1 MSDLVSILPGETRK
15 HFINMKNVRDA
26 HERELDAKRL
36 DELNGMAAEKNLF
49 HSGWYLKQ
57 RSELK
62 MQFADALAY
71 GYMEEV
77 LATCKLYDVPLTRP
91 LCVSLEEAAKQT
103 LTSFYRNIIQAQGT
117 GMAGFRMPASAVQ
130 AVNQQASSKRF
141 SIMPKIA
148 VMIEAA
154 RVADEKKRAED
165 MANKASKIPPY
176 TPPKRFAIG
185 ERVRVINPGIDG
197 VVTQVDDE
205 RTLMAQYW
213 HTIETK
219 NGDRR
224 EPGSILELIPPPIT
238 SAHNSN
244 STTNYIQHINQSGTG
259 SSVSQLGDTHTN
271 ILQIGDMRG
280 LKQELATIRAA
291 LKAQPDWLEAD
302 EALGS
307 LASAERAAQSNNEHA
322 VKNALGTI
330 TKGGWEIVK
339 KVAPTVG
346 SQVLLHYLK
355 LHGMA

>member
-1 MSDLVSILPGETRK
+1 MSDLVNILPGETRK

-57 RSELK
+57 RNELK
-62 MQFADALAY
+62 TQFADALAY
-71 GYMEEV
+71 GYMEEA

-91 LCVSLEEAAKQT
+91 FRASLEEAAKQM

-117 GMAGFRMPASAVQ
+117 GVAGFRMPASAVQ
-130 AVNQQASSKRF
+130 AVNQQASNRRF

-148 VMIEAA
+148 IMIEAA
-154 RVADEKKRAED
+154 RVADEKKRAEE
-165 MANKASKIPPY
+165 MATKA
-176 TPPKRFAIG
+176 PKQFAVG
-185 ERVRVINPGIDG
+185 TKVRVRNPGVDG
-197 VVTQVDDE
+197 IVTEMGTE
-205 RTLMAQYW
+205 RAALSEYW
-213 HTIETK
+213 HKIDTSHGE
-219 NGDRR
+219 RR
-224 EPGSILELIPPPIT
+224 EPGCNLELIPEPIT
-238 SAHNSN
+238 HSSKPTGH
-244 STTNYIQHINQSGTG
+244 TTNYIQHVNQSGPG

-271 ILQIGDMRG
+271 ILQIGDMSG
-280 LKQELATIRAA
+280 LKQELVAIRAA
-291 LKAQPDWLEAD
+291 LKAQPDSLEAD
-302 EALGS
+302 EVLGS
-307 LASAERAAQSNNEHA
+307 LASAARAAESNDEHG
-322 VKNALGTI
+322 VKHALGTI

>member
-1 MSDLVSILPGETRK
+1 MSDLVSILPEETRK
-15 HFINMKNVRDA
+15 HFINLKNVRDA

-36 DELNGMAAEKNLF
+36 DELNGIAAQKNLF
-49 HSGWYLKQ
+49 HSGLYLKQ

-62 MQFADALAY
+62 TQFADALAY
-71 GYMEEV
+71 GYMEEA
-77 LATCKLYDVPLTRP
+77 LATCELYEVPLTRP
-91 LCVSLEEAAKQT
+91 FCALLEEAAKQM

-117 GMAGFRMPASAVQ
+117 GVADFSMPVSAVQ
-130 AVNQQASSKRF
+130 AVNQQASNKRF

-165 MANKASKIPPY
+165 MANKTAKARVY
-176 TPPKRFAIG
+176 KPPKRFAVG
-185 ERVRVINPGIDG
+185 EHVRIINPGIDG

-205 RTLMAQYW
+205 RTFMSQYM
-213 HTIETK
+213 HSIDTK
-219 NGDRR
+219 YGSRR

-238 SAHNSN
+238 SAR
-244 STTNYIQHINQSGTG
+244 STSSATTFIQHINQTGPG

-271 ILQIGDMRG
+271 ILQICDMSG

-291 LKAQPDWLEAD
+291 LKAQPESLETD
-302 EALGS
+302 EVLGS
-307 LASAERAAQSNNEHA
+307 LASAERAAQSNDEHG
-322 VKNALGTI
+322 VKYALSMI

-339 KVAPTVG
+339 KVAPTIG